1 MFSTY
6 CVRDLNLYN
15 AQKKCLRLYYG
26 YVKMTKKK
34 VQLTF
39 FQCCICLLTL
49 KNRNYILNNVLN
61 IF

>member
-34 VQLTF
+34 FNSHF
-39 FQCCICLLTL
+39 F
-49 KNRNYILNNVLN
+49 NVV
-61 IF
+61 FVY